1 MVTVPVA
8 VVVGL
13 AVKTTEFTPL
23 VMVTVWPL
31 VGSPLKVPVRL
42 AVVPRPGWLMAK
54 AAKSLVQFGVAFTSK
69 LNLAGYIIG
78 ATPPVRLPSVTLQSP
93 EGFVGADP
101 GFDGVFPDPA
111 RLRPY
116 HCLK

>member
-1 MVTVPVA
+1 MAITAVPVA
-8 VVVGL
+8 VPKVL
-13 AVKTTEFTPL
+13 AVKAIELPPFVT
-23 VMVTVWPL
+23 VTVWPA

-42 AVVPRPGWLMAK
+42 ALVPRPGWLMAK

-93 EGFVGADP
+93 QGFGRAGP
-101 GFDGVFPDPA
+101 GF
-111 RLRPY
+111 
-116 HCLK
+116 